1 MWANELPSVFDCV
14 FVKCLCASNRW
25 KVLWRLCR
33 AFQSESELQ
42 SALQTEEEEE
52 EQQEGWRKV
61 VGGEVEGWR
70 EVVAEEEEE
79 GWMEVVVAEGLKE
92 EVEAEEEEV
101 N

>member
-25 KVLWRLCR
+25 KLLWRLCR

-42 SALQTEEEEE
+42 SALQTEEEE